1 MAANR
6 LKEKGESIGKCIDII
21 GGLNSA
27 LDMRQGGELAQ
38 QMNQLYDFCSMRLF
52 EASVHNDAEK
62 LAEVRTVMGN
72 IQQAGKTSERP
83 MKVNTTQVRQLT
95 LQLNQS
101 YRRKEWQTVRKI
113 DKEIYTMLAALKQQP
128 DVAESLRR
136 EILQLKQVHLAAMTA
151 CEMEKAHLG
160 QMLAKFQNQREGVSE
175 YQQVEMAGGYL
186 R

>member
-1 MAANR
+1 
-6 LKEKGESIGKCIDII
+6 
-21 GGLNSA
+21 
-27 LDMRQGGELAQ
+27 
-38 QMNQLYDFCSMRLF
+38 
-52 EASVHNDAEK
+52 
-62 LAEVRTVMGN
+62 
-72 IQQAGKTSERP
+72 

-128 DVAESLRR
+128 DIAESLRR